1 MSSYISISYER
12 TDKYLLE
19 FQSLK
24 IFARRAKMQ
33 RTIAL
38 ILLVSVLSISTFA
51 HGDNSHF
58 ANGQDVTVRVTK
70 VSGNVYMLQGR
81 GGNIGAISGP
91 EGILI
96 VDDDYKAVSEKLR
109 DALRDLG
116 SPTPKF
122 ILNTHWHGD
131 HTEGNLVFGKD
142 SVIVAH
148 ANVRKRLLD
157 PPTIFGQKTPA
168 YPAFALPSVTYT
180 ETLSL
185 HFAGEEIKLVHYPGG
200 HTDGD
205 SVVFFEKANV
215 VHLGDDFFVGRFPFV
230 DIDSGGS
237 VAGLI
242 NNIASL
248 TKTVAPDAKL
258 IPGHGPL
265 ATIEDLKTFHGMLVE
280 TSKIVTDAMKAK
292 KTIDEIKKAGFPAKY
307 KDYGTGFIKTDQWIE
322 IVYRSYSQK

>member
-1 MSSYISISYER
+1 
-12 TDKYLLE
+12 
-19 FQSLK
+19 
-24 IFARRAKMQ
+24 MQ
-33 RTIAL
+33 RFIAL
-38 ILLVSVLSISTFA
+38 ILMLSVLSFSTLA
-51 HGDNSHF
+51 HGDDRHF
-58 ANGQDVTVRVTK
+58 ENKQDVTVKVTK
-70 VSGNVYMLQGR
+70 VSGNVYLLQGR

-96 VDDDYKAVSEKLR
+96 IDDDFKAVSEKLR

-131 HTEGNLVFGKD
+131 HTEGNYFFGKD

-157 PPTIFGQKTPA
+157 PPVIFGQKTSA
-168 YPAFALPSVTYT
+168 YPVFALPSVTYT

-185 HFAGEEIKLVHYPGG
+185 HFGGDDIKLVHYPNG

-205 SVVFFEKANV
+205 SIVFFQKANV

-230 DIDSGGS
+230 DVDSGGS

-242 NNIASL
+242 NNIVSL
-248 TKTVAPDAKL
+248 ITTIPPDAKL

-265 ATIEDLKTFHGMLVE
+265 ATIDDLKAFHSMLIE
-280 TSKIVTDAMKAK
+280 TSKIVTEAMKKK
-292 KTIDEIKKAGFPAKY
+292 KTLEEIKKAGFPEKY
-307 KDYGTGFIKTDQWIE
+307 KAHGTGFIKTDQWIE